1 MELDMLKIKVKNL
14 QSQDVSEMDLPE
26 EIFDYPLKEHLIY
39 EAVKNYRASQR
50 RGTASTKSRGKVS
63 GSGRKLW
70 RQKGTGRAR
79 VGSIRTPIWRGGG
92 TTFGPHPRDFSYK
105 MPKKAKRNALKSVL
119 SDKMRN
125 DRILVV
131 EDIDLES
138 AKTRDTLSLL
148 KNFEF
153 DKLLIVDKKENSRL
167 ILSTRNIPHV
177 KTIDYSEMN
186 IYDSLKYNYIMFSV
200 DAVKQLV
207 EVLKK

>member
-1 MELDMLKIKVKNL
+1 MLKIKVKNIHFD
-14 QSQDVSEMDLPE
+14 DVSEIDLPE

-39 EAVKNYRASQR
+39 EAVKNFTANQR
-50 RGTASTKSRGKVS
+50 RGTASTKTRGKVS

-79 VGSIRTPIWRGGG
+79 VGSIRSPLWRSGG
-92 TTFGPHPRDFSYK
+92 TTFGPQPRDYSYK

-119 SDKMRN
+119 SDKLRHE
-125 DRILVV
+125 RIWV
-131 EDIDLES
+131 IDKMELES
-138 AKTRDTLSLL
+138 AKTKDTVSLL
-148 KNFEF
+148 KKFDF
-153 DKLLIVDKKENSRL
+153 DKLLIVDSKENSRL

-177 KTIDYSEMN
+177 KTIDFSEIN

-200 DAVKQLV
+200 DAVSQLV